1 MTLSRML
8 TTAAAVMLLFGAAQA
23 FAADAPQSNMEIVR
37 EALRADKKALIAS
50 NIQLTDAEAKAFWP
64 VYDKYEK
71 DLLTANNKLYQV
83 IEEYALDYN
92 KNKLTDKKAL
102 DLVHRYLS
110 AEEARTK
117 VRSSYLK
124 DFSKVLTGLKVAR
137 FYQIEN
143 KLDAVVRYE
152 MAGQIPLVK
161 Q

>member
-1 MTLSRML
+1 ML
-8 TTAAAVMLLFGAAQA
+8 TTASAVMLLFAAPQA
-23 FAADAPQSNMEIVR
+23 RAADAPQSNMEIVR
-37 EALRADKKALIAS
+37 EAMRADKKALVAA
-50 NIQLTDAEAKAFWP
+50 NLQLTDAEAKAFWP

-71 DLLTANNKLYQV
+71 DLLSANNKLYQV
-83 IEEYALDYN
+83 IEEYALNY
-92 KNKLTDKKAL
+92 NKLTDAKAL

-117 VRSSYLK
+117 VRSSYLR
-124 DFSKVLTGLKVAR
+124 DFTKVLPGLKVAR

-152 MAGQIPLVK
+152 MAAQIPLVK